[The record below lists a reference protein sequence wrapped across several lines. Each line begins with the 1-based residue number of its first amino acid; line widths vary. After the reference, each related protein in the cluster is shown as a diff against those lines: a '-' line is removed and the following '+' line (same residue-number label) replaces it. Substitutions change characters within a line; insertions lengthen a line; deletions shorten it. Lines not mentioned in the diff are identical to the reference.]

1 MQKEYSSYGL
11 YFRADKKIIK
21 YSIGKT
27 PTRYE
32 NTKSPKGSWF
42 LDLHT
47 TKWGKKV
54 PERNRPGSTHT
65 DRRMQNS
72 IFFLILS
79 PSLSLCYSYC
89 SYYDSTMIVSTIY
102 YDSIL
107 CIYYIQQ
114 RRYVYCRCM
123 MYARNVCSNVICQQ
137 HIIYSCLV
145 RVQ

>member
-42 LDLHT
+42 LDLNT

-89 SYYDSTMIVSTIY
+89 SYYDSTMIVSTIAPIALLIN
-102 YDSIL
+102 STNTMIVLISTMIVSSSTKLERRIL
-107 CIYYIQQ
+107 KNTNNIH
-114 RRYVYCRCM
+114 
-123 MYARNVCSNVICQQ
+123 ART
-137 HIIYSCLV
+137 H
-145 RVQ
+145 